1 VLQSTIAAMARHPSH
16 FLEQTGTVGMAEFR
30 LGTESTRAR
39 NAHSKE
45 LHATPGEV
53 CDWVPICASFASID
67 GGGALAATRPNT
79 IAQGIA
85 LGLKGS
91 ALGFAHSKELHAT
104 PGEVWDWVPICASF
118 ASIDGGGALAATR
131 PNTIAQ
137 GNALGSKGIAL
148 GFAHFKELHATP
160 GEVWDWVPI
169 CASFAS
175 IDGGGALAATRPN
188 TIAQGSAL
196 GSKGSALGSKGS
208 ALGSK
213 GIALWGKSRRITP
226 SVR

>member
-1 VLQSTIAAMARHPSH
+1 
-16 FLEQTGTVGMAEFR
+16 MAEFR

-137 GNALGSKGIAL
+137 GSALGSK
-148 GFAHFKELHATP
+148 
-160 GEVWDWVPI
+160 
-169 CASFAS
+169 
-175 IDGGGALAATRPN
+175 
-188 TIAQGSAL
+188 GSAL